1 MKIKHKISNQIIDVP
16 TEHAQMLMGQGWE
29 QYKEDKQNGLQE
41 QKIEQG
47 QKAHEK
53 VKPGRKPK

>member
-16 TEHAQMLMGQGWE
+16 NEHAQMLMEQGWE
-29 QYKEDKQNGLQE
+29 QYKEDKQDGLQE

-47 QKAHEK
+47 QKTHEK
-53 VKPGRKPK
+53 VKSGRKPK